1 MNALTF
7 RGSWNQVQGKMKQ
20 RFGVLTDND
29 LVYVEGRHEELLG
42 RLQKAL
48 GKTQDEVRKIIA
60 DL

>member
-1 MNALTF
+1 MNALIFKGTWNET
-7 RGSWNQVQGKMKQ
+7 RGKLKKKYGL
-20 RFGVLTDND
+20 LTDDD

-42 RLQKAL
+42 RLQKTL